1 MDVKF
6 NSEVSSTTTTTNGV
20 NSEIGEKEFTQ
31 SLNNPTNVS
40 DVTSVVQ
47 AQEEKATTDEPQSQI
62 VDVDADEGEVQAAD
76 PETTRELVAELNLTN
91 VGLSFSVD
99 EETDRDLI
107 NVRDRNTDDLIR
119 QIPSEEFLRVVKSI
133 KNFKENAESGV
144 DRNTLKGMI
153 LSDDA

>member
-6 NSEVSSTTTTTNGV
+6 NSEVSSTTTTNNGV

-31 SLNNPTNVS
+31 SLNNPTNVT

-62 VDVDADEGEVQAAD
+62 VDVDTNDVDQEVD
-76 PETTRELVAELNLTN
+76 SETVRELVGELNLTN

-99 EETDRDLI
+99 EDTDRDLI
-107 NVRDRNTDDLIR
+107 NVRDRDTDDLIR

-133 KNFKENAESGV
+133 KNFKENAESGA

-153 LSDDA
+153 LNDDA

>member
-6 NSEVSSTTTTTNGV
+6 NSEVSSTTTTNNGV

-31 SLNNPTNVS
+31 SLNNPTNVT
-40 DVTSVVQ
+40 DVASVVQ
-47 AQEEKATTDEPQSQI
+47 SQEEKATTDEPQSQI
-62 VDVDADEGEVQAAD
+62 VDVDTEDVDQQVD
-76 PETTRELVAELNLTN
+76 SETVRELVGELNLTN

-99 EETDRDLI
+99 EDTDRDLI
-107 NVRDRNTDDLIR
+107 NVRDRDTDDLIR

-133 KNFKENAESGV
+133 KNFKENAEGGAERS
-144 DRNTLKGMI
+144 TLKGMI

>member
-6 NSEVSSTTTTTNGV
+6 NSEVSSTTTTNNGV
-20 NSEIGEKEFTQ
+20 NTEIGEKEFTQ
-31 SLNNPTNVS
+31 SLNNPTNVT

-62 VDVDADEGEVQAAD
+62 VDVDTEDADQQVD
-76 PETTRELVAELNLTN
+76 TETVRELVGELNLTN

-99 EETDRDLI
+99 EDTDRDLI
-107 NVRDRNTDDLIR
+107 NVRDRDTDDLIR

-133 KNFKENAESGV
+133 KNFKENAEGGAERS
-144 DRNTLKGMI
+144 TLKGMI
-153 LSDDA
+153 LNDDA

>member
-6 NSEVSSTTTTTNGV
+6 NSEVSSTTTTNNGV

-31 SLNNPTNVS
+31 SLNNPTNVT

-62 VDVDADEGEVQAAD
+62 VDVDTDDVDQEVD
-76 PETTRELVAELNLTN
+76 SETVRELVGELNLTN

-99 EETDRDLI
+99 EDTDRDLI
-107 NVRDRNTDDLIR
+107 NVRDRDTDDLIR

-133 KNFKENAESGV
+133 KNFKENAEGGV
-144 DRNTLKGMI
+144 ERSTIKGMI
-153 LSDDA
+153 LNDDA

>member
-62 VDVDADEGEVQAAD
+62 VDVDADEGEAQAVD
-76 PETTRELVAELNLTN
+76 TETTRELVAELNLTN

-99 EETDRDLI
+99 EETDHDLI
-107 NVRDRNTDDLIR
+107 NVRDRDTDDLIR